1 MRKIIP
7 VFLLIAFFSQNLYA
21 QKTVRRKKH
30 INAKEKKSTKKTI
43 VKYGVASFY
52 AKKFEGRSTRN
63 DEIYN
68 SAKYTAACNVLPL
81 GTWIKVTN
89 LRNHRTVIVRINDRM
104 NHKNKRLVDLSRAA
118 ARDLG
123 FLGRGVAK
131 VKVEVLN
138 NFRP

>member
-1 MRKIIP
+1 MRKIILL
-7 VFLLIAFFSQNLYA
+7 FLLIAFFLQNVNA
-21 QKTVRRKKH
+21 QKSVAKKH
-30 INAKEKKSTKKTI
+30 TPAKEKKSSKRKI
-43 VKYGVASFY
+43 VKYGIASYY
-52 AKKFEGRSTRN
+52 AKKFEGRPTRN

-104 NHKNKRLVDLSRAA
+104 NAKNKRLVDLSKAA

-123 FLGRGVAK
+123 FLGRGLAK

-138 NFRP
+138 NYHR

>member
-68 SAKYTAACNVLPL
+68 SAKYTAACNVFPL

-104 NHKNKRLVDLSRAA
+104 NPKNKRLVDLSRAA

-123 FLGRGVAK
+123 FLGRGLAK
-131 VKVEVLN
+131 VKVEVLS